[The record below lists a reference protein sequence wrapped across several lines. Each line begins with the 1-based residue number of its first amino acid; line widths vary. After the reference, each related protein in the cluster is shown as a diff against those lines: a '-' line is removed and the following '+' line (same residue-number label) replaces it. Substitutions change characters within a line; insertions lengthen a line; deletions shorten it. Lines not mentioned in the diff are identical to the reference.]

1 MNRPYSRE
9 QGAGRRA
16 QDAREGVMHHVI
28 WWWVGVLLA
37 VVTPVR
43 WQTPF
48 ACQDEYW
55 QPGRDHRRSV
65 D

>member
-1 MNRPYSRE
+1 MGNNRW
-9 QGAGRRA
+9 QVAGRRA

-43 WQTPF
+43 WQTLF
-48 ACQDEYW
+48 ACHDEYW